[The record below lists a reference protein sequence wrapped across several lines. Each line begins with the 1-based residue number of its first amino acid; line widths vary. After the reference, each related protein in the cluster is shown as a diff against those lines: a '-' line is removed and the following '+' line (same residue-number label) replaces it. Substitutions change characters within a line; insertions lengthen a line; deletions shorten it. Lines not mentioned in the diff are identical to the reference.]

1 MRISRRRLVSLLLAA
16 TAATGALYTA
26 SWSADWQSA
35 DGSVPLRVFPL
46 DVDRFGLAPA
56 VYWLPAPDRLLLVP
70 ASLAPLGQDAAPDG
84 DVLVV
89 DLDAGNGSHGGNSAW
104 RRISGREAGAARHV
118 FWDLPQEWSA
128 HHDEEILSSD
138 AGGRGPIADLAF
150 HGFSLPVPAYDANLP
165 PFGEAGWHLQ
175 RRRFGRWRLTAGDLG
190 TQRSGASPGIRL
202 TRWVLNSAQN
212 SELSSMAAW
221 LPGGRYLVLVPKT
234 GSPRLLL
241 AGPFPAAPSSES

>member
-1 MRISRRRLVSLLLAA
+1 MRISGRRLVSLLLAA

-35 DGSVPLRVFPL
+35 DGTVPLRVFPL

-70 ASLAPLGQDAAPDG
+70 APLAPLGPDAAPDG

-89 DLDAGNGSHGGNSAW
+89 DLESGTSAW
-104 RRISGREAGAARHV
+104 RRVSGPEAGAARHV
-118 FWDLPQEWSA
+118 FWSLPQESQV
-128 HHDEEILSSD
+128 HGDEEILFSD
-138 AGGRGPIADLAF
+138 ASGRGPIAYLAF
-150 HGFSLPVPAYDANLP
+150 RGFSLPVPAYDANLP
-165 PFGEAGWHLQ
+165 PFGEAGWHVQ
-175 RRRFGRWRLTAGDLG
+175 RRRFGRWRLLAGDLG
-190 TQRSGASPGIRL
+190 TQSPDGSPGIRL
-202 TRWVLNSAQN
+202 TRWVLNSVQN